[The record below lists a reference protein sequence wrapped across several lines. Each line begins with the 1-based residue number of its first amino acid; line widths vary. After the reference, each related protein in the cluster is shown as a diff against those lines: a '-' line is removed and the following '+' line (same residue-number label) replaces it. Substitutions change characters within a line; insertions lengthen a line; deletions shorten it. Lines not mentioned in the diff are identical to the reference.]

1 MRGGWK
7 KRSLPDGTDW
17 EELKA
22 DYKYIYNNQKIQEI
36 VGTQPLANFIDSQYQ
51 RYIGLC
57 AEQRTLDLRKNDV
70 CQTNQ
75 GLLPGSLAQNFS
87 TPWCDNWRSK
97 KTDAIAGMVCWIGEE
112 EHQSTPHDG
121 KLTST
126 GESPSTGTDVSGNFY
141 RRWIRIGSASHICEL
156 IAPKLRVPH
165 HRSIVDVHV

>member
-7 KRSLPDGTDW
+7 RRSLPDGTDG

-22 DYKYIYNNQKIQEI
+22 DYKYIYNDQKIQEI

-75 GLLPGSLAQNFS
+75 GLLSGSLAQNFS
-87 TPWCDNWRSK
+87 TPWYDN
-97 KTDAIAGMVCWIGEE
+97 
-112 EHQSTPHDG
+112 
-121 KLTST
+121 
-126 GESPSTGTDVSGNFY
+126 
-141 RRWIRIGSASHICEL
+141 
-156 IAPKLRVPH
+156 
-165 HRSIVDVHV
+165 